1 MALSIGSRVIVP
13 WMFPTTPPKY
23 KKGVVRWIG
32 KIEDVDRV
40 GIELDTPNGWNDGLM
55 SGVRYFQC
63 ERPYGILAFK
73 YQVKIDPDFI
83 AKTTAQEKGNLFL
96 YLFSLP
102 LLNSICK
109 VAAKNPVV
117 FPEEVQ
123 LRIAANR
130 ARALLLMRSTM
141 SQKIVPA
148 LIEATSSQ
156 EMVHVQRLQE
166 QKPEVQI
173 PPHGNMAANKPQP
186 RVVLVE
192 KLEQKTKAVQGF
204 TQAELTSPLP
214 RKRKVADDVR
224 ATTIEAKSTVARKRL
239 GTPPC
244 PCKTVQ
250 HDFPF
255 AFRFGSRSL
264 ELCVRPCDNSETT
277 LVFSM
282 LNKGSIVPGSAVVST
297 KDLAPRF
304 VSFTFDVVGQQE
316 AAVAEVAMRAIFL
329 FFQLQSPN
337 VTYFYNTVWEKTER
351 TCTKLE
357 FSTFLKN
364 VNLFQGMEGSIQ
376 MVSGVVETRREILL
390 LLKQYICGS
399 IVDIRS

>member
-1 MALSIGSRVIVP
+1 
-13 WMFPTTPPKY
+13 
-23 KKGVVRWIG
+23 
-32 KIEDVDRV
+32 
-40 GIELDTPNGWNDGLM
+40 
-55 SGVRYFQC
+55 
-63 ERPYGILAFK
+63 
-73 YQVKIDPDFI
+73 
-83 AKTTAQEKGNLFL
+83 
-96 YLFSLP
+96 
-102 LLNSICK
+102 
-109 VAAKNPVV
+109 
-117 FPEEVQ
+117 
-123 LRIAANR
+123 
-130 ARALLLMRSTM
+130 
-141 SQKIVPA
+141 
-148 LIEATSSQ
+148 
-156 EMVHVQRLQE
+156 
-166 QKPEVQI
+166 
-173 PPHGNMAANKPQP
+173 
-186 RVVLVE
+186 VVLVE

-204 TQAELTSPLP
+204 TQAELTSPPP
-214 RKRKVADDVR
+214 RKRKVAFDER
-224 ATTIEAKSTVARKRL
+224 ATTMEAKSTVARKRL